1 MCTALS
7 WVAIAT
13 TCAGGIFLALLGR
26 ATVRRRGEDMG
37 GEGSSGG

>member
-13 TCAGGIFLALLGR
+13 TCAGGIFLVLLGYQ
-26 ATVRRRGEDMG
+26 AGKRR
-37 GEGSSGG
+37 